1 MKKVF
6 IFLSFLFAA
15 NMFAQTTKTLT
26 KPTYSIKYPDTWTLG
41 TTTNTSFD
49 IFAGNDI
56 LDKKYRANLNLEVRA
71 IDASYTLLSY
81 AANAKKTLPERIAS
95 FKVTQEKAITQ
106 GGKKGYYMI
115 FKGKQKPDKDAL
127 QWKQY
132 YFIEKGKIYILTF
145 TCEEANFDAYIKSIG
160 TIMLGSFG
168 VK

>member
-1 MKKVF
+1 MK
-6 IFLSFLFAA
+6 IIIIMLFSCFVLHTAS
-15 NMFAQTTKTLT
+15 AQTKILS
-26 KPTYSIKYPDTWTLG
+26 KSTYSIKYPETWTLG
-41 TTTNTSFD
+41 TTTNSSFD
-49 IFAGNDI
+49 IYAGNEIVDV
-56 LDKKYRANLNLEVRA
+56 KYRANLNLDVRA
-71 IDASYTLLSY
+71 IDASYTLETY
-81 AANAKKTLPERIAS
+81 AANAKKTLPTKIAG

-132 YFIEKGKIYILTF
+132 YLIDKGKIYILTF

-160 TIMLGSFG
+160 TTLNSFT